1 MTAFSFS
8 KAYGMTAY
16 RIGYA
21 VGPAKVID
29 HMHSILRF
37 SLQACSAVGQRAAHA
52 VLTGDMEPWLKDNIA
67 NLERK
72 RDYLVDRLNRIPGI
86 RCNTPKGCYFTFP
99 DVRGL
104 GIPTFQL
111 AEHLLRRGR
120 VAVAPGLRV
129 RPEGRGARARELLLQ
144 HGADHRRNE
153 PAGAGARRAACPA
166 PRLRRIRCDSPRR
179 SAVCAPR
186 RGRRSPGGSTSR
198 SGRGGRSGAP
208 SAS

>member
-1 MTAFSFS
+1 MKERTVTAFSFS

-52 VLTGDMEPWLKDNIA
+52 VLTGDMEPWLRDNIA

-104 GIPTFQL
+104 GL
-111 AEHLLRRGR
+111 AT
-120 VAVAPGLRV
+120 V
-129 RPEGRGARARELLLQ
+129 RAGGARPAARP
-144 HGADHRRNE
+144 RR
-153 PAGAGARRAACPA
+153 RRAGFEFGPKGEGHIRVSFCFSQEQITEGMNRLERALGELPA
-166 PRLRRIRCDSPRR
+166 PR
-179 SAVCAPR
+179 SA
-186 RGRRSPGGSTSR
+186 
-198 SGRGGRSGAP
+198 
-208 SAS
+208 